1 MSVSNQKI
9 DYRMGKKLGVSGD
22 GDLQQVFQVSQ
33 MAHSWFFLTAPIN
46 MWAKYKP
53 FRHPSSTI
61 YTDHYKGAS
70 GQTISSAR
78 LTGARQVNYGLVRPS
93 GSETNIPADVVGQL
107 WSYNRCRDGVD
118 PMQAWD
124 FEGYN
129 HIAQAPIMP
138 MTPDNVD
145 PVDGSIITY
154 YSAYQSDGIDFSP
167 IQRGTRDDTIGIAD
181 FPDIDGWYV
190 CVLLCNNRA
199 RRSSDRWKWKTASSP
214 IQLNTSGGY
223 ASAVPCPALTH
234 GDVIS
239 LGDYKYYYICLADT
253 KYDDWSQNV
262 PVTMF
267 KPIPAGSALD
277 IKGMISV
284 SSTVVSRA
292 SILSAAFVSNPTSS
306 SFPRNSS
313 FAPYVGNG
321 STSYYNVNGNYYVAL
336 KLSVTA
342 PNTAITLTASSMRI
356 ALSTTFNG
364 GAPRGLAVTMRNS
377 SYTQVSSV
385 NIAANATTTIYLIC
399 AVQALAIDATGNPAL
414 VTDEGQQ
421 LKVFFTFS
429 HNGISFTTGQF
440 IRLSN

>member
-1 MSVSNQKI
+1 MSVSNNKI
-9 DYRMGKKLGVSGD
+9 DYRMGKKLGVNND
-22 GDLQQVFQVSQ
+22 GDLQEVFGSAKQQ
-33 MAHSWFFLTAPIN
+33 HSWYFLSAEIN

-53 FRHPSSTI
+53 FRHPNHTVYS
-61 YTDHYKGAS
+61 DHYKGPS

-78 LTGARQVNYGLVRPS
+78 LTGARQANYGLVRPS

-107 WSYNRCRDGVD
+107 WSYARCQDGVD

-145 PVDGSIITY
+145 PIDGSMITY

-181 FPDIDGWYV
+181 FPDVDGWYV
-190 CVLLCNNRA
+190 CVLLCDNRS
-199 RRSSDRWKWKTASSP
+199 RRSSDSWTWKTASSP

-223 ASAVPCPALTH
+223 ASAVPCPVLTD
-234 GDVIS
+234 GDLS
-239 LGDYKYYYICLADT
+239 RLGNKKYYYICLADT
-253 KYDDWSQNV
+253 KYDDWSQNA
-262 PVTMF
+262 PVTQF
-267 KPIPAGSALD
+267 KPIPAGSVLD
-277 IKGMISV
+277 LKGVITV
-284 SSTVVSRA
+284 STQVVSDVA
-292 SILSAAFVSNPTSS
+292 ILSAAFVSNPTASS
-306 SFPRNSS
+306 Y
-313 FAPYVGNG
+313 ADMTQYTGTGN
-321 STSYYNVNGNYYVAL
+321 SYYNINGNYNVAL
-336 KLSVTA
+336 KLRVKA
-342 PNTAITLTASSMRI
+342 PATFDITLNASDMRI

-364 GAPRGLAVTMRNS
+364 GSPSGLRLTMRDGSTYNQITS
-377 SYTQVSSV
+377 KT
-385 NIAANATTTIYLIC
+385 IAAGATADIYVVC
-399 AVQALAIDATGNPAL
+399 SAAQALAIDATGNPAL

-429 HNGISFTTGQF
+429 HQGISFTNGHF